1 MMSMKKTL
9 WKRFAAVAIAAIM
22 MAAGMPAVAIAEGE
36 AIIDTSR
43 SVSLTLTK
51 YLAKEGDTTE
61 LDSNVSGEQ
70 QTVTDRT
77 PLAGVEFT
85 AEKFADLI
93 QENDGNQVN
102 LKYKLTNGGAIML
115 SREGTSYHQNQEVS
129 IDILKNFI
137 SNKTARDSAIS
148 FGSSSVKVTTD
159 ENGVAKFVSSV
170 DELPGGAETDYV
182 KLLQG
187 GQGLYLVVETKATAN
202 VTQRTHPFFVSL
214 PMSDKSNLD
223 QWLYDVYAYPKNATQ
238 DIEVDKEIY
247 AVNGDESEE
256 NIAAD
261 RHSGEAD
268 IGDVITYRIPF
279 TMPMPDG
286 STVTKLGITDTM
298 CKGLTF
304 KKAGANATKTDV
316 TVNRKD
322 DMDQYEK
329 VAEANYNVTATV
341 NASTGITTL
350 TVTFISAYLTQLSN
364 GTDRL
369 PQFEIIYSA
378 VLNENAVMGNM
389 GNENNVKLVYQT
401 KDASEQESEEKATTV
416 YTWGIDLLKVGESDA
431 PLQDVQ
437 FELANGDDTLT
448 FKGKGTNSYIPST
461 GTGSSKTLTTN
472 SDGTLR
478 IEGLK
483 SGTYYLTEV
492 KTAKGYVLLKEPVQI
507 VITGNNED
515 GSATATV
522 SGKEAVVSDITV
534 DGNTSRTALVNVK
547 IVNGRGFLLPSTG
560 GAGTTIFTIVG
571 VVVIVLSLA
580 LLIMQKK
587 RELNK

>member
-1 MMSMKKTL
+1 M
-9 WKRFAAVAIAAIM
+9 
-22 MAAGMPAVAIAEGE
+22 AIAEGE
-36 AIIDTSR
+36 ATIDTNR
-43 SVSLTLTK
+43 AVSLTLTK

-61 LDSNVSGEQ
+61 LDSNVSGEWQ
-70 QTVTDRT
+70 DVTERT
-77 PLAGVEFT
+77 PLAGVEF
-85 AEKFADLI
+85 AVVKFADLI
-93 QENDGNQVN
+93 QENDGSTAN
-102 LKYKLTNGGAIML
+102 LKYKLTYAGANIL
-115 SREGTSYHQNQEVS
+115 KDDGTGYTQNQEVS

-137 SNKTARDSAIS
+137 SDKTAGDLAVPIGRA
-148 FGSSSVKVTTD
+148 GTVVKATTD

-170 DELPGGAETDYV
+170 AQLPGGVETAHI
-182 KLLQG
+182 KQIKE

-202 VTQRTHPFFVSL
+202 VTQRMRPFFVSL
-214 PMSDKSNLD
+214 PMSDQSNFN

-238 DIEVDKEIY
+238 NIEIDKQIY
-247 AVNGDESEE
+247 AVNDDESEG
-256 NIAAD
+256 NIGAD
-261 RHSGEAD
+261 RHSAEAD
-268 IGDVITYRIPF
+268 IGDIITYRIPF
-279 TMPMPDG
+279 TMAMPDG
-286 STVTKLGITDTM
+286 STITKLGITDAM
-298 CKGLTF
+298 CKGLEF
-304 KKAGANATKTDV
+304 KKAGGNAASTDV

-322 DMDQYEK
+322 DTDQYVK
-329 VAEANYNVTATV
+329 VAENNYNVTALT
-341 NASTGITTL
+341 NSSTGITTL
-350 TVTFISAYLTQLSN
+350 TVTFTPAYLNQLNN

-369 PQFEIIYSA
+369 PQFEIIYNA
-378 VLNENAVMGNM
+378 VLDENAVMGDM
-389 GNENNVKLVYQT
+389 GNENNAKIIYRT
-401 KDASEQESEEKATTV
+401 SDANTQDQESKEATTTV
-416 YTWGIDLLKVGESDA
+416 YTWGIDLVKVGENDA
-431 PLQDVQ
+431 ALQDVQ

-461 GTGSSKTLTTN
+461 ETGSSKTLTTN